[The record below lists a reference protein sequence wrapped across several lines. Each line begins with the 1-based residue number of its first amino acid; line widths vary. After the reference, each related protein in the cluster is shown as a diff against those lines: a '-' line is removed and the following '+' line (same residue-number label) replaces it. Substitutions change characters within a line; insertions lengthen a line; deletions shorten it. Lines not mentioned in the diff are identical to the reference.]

1 MVYEAT
7 FKETTLDGSTIYEG
21 IGYTF
26 DDVMEYCVE
35 CQLSHSSKRFQ
46 SFHEVFDLI
55 FDLQGA
61 ANTLLLRVAWWGL
74 QSPSSKK

>member
-1 MVYEAT
+1 MHISVFRFLVTDFQAHDADEADNMVYEAT

-35 CQLSHSSKRFQ
+35 C
-46 SFHEVFDLI
+46 
-55 FDLQGA
+55 
-61 ANTLLLRVAWWGL
+61 
-74 QSPSSKK
+74 